1 MVEVQLLQMDG
12 GRPIAR
18 HRVRGDKFLL
28 GRHKSCQLKIDSTAV
43 STTHCVIMRH
53 QDQLLITDLGSRSGT
68 SVNETVLTLAET
80 APLQHGD
87 RIKLADS
94 EFVLSVRDAETNQPV
109 YCHPLYA
116 DSVQYPIVSVA
127 NRRRDDRDA
136 GGPRGSEESNEKQT
150 TPVISAS
157 NATDADDTTTFETD
171 ASDALEDTCVEKD
184 HRVDAA
190 EDTDEPAH
198 VANAKAEHAR
208 KIAAVREKLMHCED
222 SSSAATDALR
232 KMFRD
237 SGSKKG

>member
-12 GRPIAR
+12 DRPIAR
-18 HRVRGDKFLL
+18 HRVRGEKFLL

-94 EFVLSVRDAETNQPV
+94 EFVLSIRDAETNQPV
-109 YCHPLYA
+109 YCHPFYA
-116 DSVQYPIVSVA
+116 DSVQYPIVCVA
-127 NRRRDDRDA
+127 NRRCDNRDA
-136 GGPRGSEESNEKQT
+136 NRPGCKEKGT
-150 TPVISAS
+150 KPAEALANTNDV
-157 NATDADDTTTFETD
+157 DDTATFETN
-171 ASDALEDTCVEKD
+171 ASDSLEDTCVEKD
-184 HRVDAA
+184 HRIDAA
-190 EDTDEPAH
+190 KGKPDPAR
-198 VANAKAEHAR
+198 VASAKAEHAR
-208 KIAAVREKLMHCED
+208 RIAAVREKLMHCED
-222 SSSAATDALR
+222 SSSAASDALR

-237 SGSKKG
+237 SGNKKG